1 MGHNNSGP
9 GLGGGAGS
17 GAGAGNP
24 LLGNFTYRFL
34 TATTVYAQFTDV
46 NGKDLSTVQT
56 AAAAAAT
63 NHTIASL
70 FPSPPAGAT
79 GAYFSALEPFWWN
92 NSAGAAT
99 PAQLYS
105 EQGTFALGSASSSNL
120 PALLDFD
127 PYDLEP
133 YVWLDCTDKATMF
146 TAETANTLAGATPV
160 AATND
165 TVRVMYDK
173 GSLGLVLRQ
182 ATAGSRPAYDSTLFG
197 GAGGLVFDGS
207 ADFLKDANCDNTIP
221 KARTVFTVLN
231 ATNFTAANYIGGSS
245 AFGTNSFGFSLTITN
260 GYPTVDFQSVGSYSG
275 AAGSQLT
282 AATDTGLMF
291 AISCDAGTNARI
303 RLSTTDADLGVNTG
317 MGTTAIAVITDYTLG
332 GNDNSGYFLGS
343 IGCHMELPAMNRLN
357 QTKLKAWAK
366 NRFGL

>member
-9 GLGGGAGS
+9 GLGAGTNS
-17 GAGAGNP
+17 MAGAGNP
-24 LLGNFTYRFL
+24 TLANFTFRLL
-34 TATTVYAQFTDV
+34 TATTVYAQYTDV
-46 NGKDLSTVQT
+46 NGKDLSTVQ
-56 AAAAAAT
+56 AASAAAAT
-63 NHTIASL
+63 TYTHDDL
-70 FPSPPAGAT
+70 FTAPAGAT
-79 GAYFSALEPFWWN
+79 GAYFTSLEPFWWN

-146 TAETANTLAGATPV
+146 TAETANTLAGSTPV

-165 TVRVMYDK
+165 TVYVMYDK

-182 ATAGSRPAYDSTLFG
+182 STAGSRPTYNSTLFD
-197 GAGGLVFDGS
+197 GAGGLSFDGS
-207 ADFLKDANCDNTIP
+207 ADILKDANCDNTIP

-231 ATNFTAANYIGGSS
+231 ATNFTAARYIGGAS
-245 AFGTNSFGFSLTITN
+245 AFGTNVFGYSLTLTN
-260 GYPTVDFQSVGSYSG
+260 GYPTVDFQSVASYSG
-275 AAGSQLT
+275 ASGSQLT
-282 AATDTGLMF
+282 AATDTGLMI
-291 AISCDAGTNARI
+291 AISCDSASTGRI
-303 RLSTTDADLGVNTG
+303 RYTTTESDLGVNTALG
-317 MGTTAIAVITDYTLG
+317 ATAVGVITDYTLG
-332 GNDNSGYFLGS
+332 GNDNTGFFLGS
-343 IGCHMELPAMNRLN
+343 IGCHMELPPLNRLN
-357 QTKLKAWAK
+357 QAKLKAWAK